1 MDIKPKIGVAEVYFG
16 QTMAEVRAIWGDPES
31 IDTFFPL
38 EENPEDRNV
47 DWYFSPGIELSFDSE
62 DNFRL
67 TSITCESNICV
78 YNKLPI
84 IGISVSEL
92 KLRFPS
98 VKLNDEFYF
107 AIDEYR
113 HPESE
118 MSLWVQNGVVTAVTI
133 YPKYTKDGKE
143 IVWPKSGI

>member
-62 DNFRL
+62 DDFRL

-84 IGISVSEL
+84 IGIS
-92 KLRFPS
+92 FWFFYAT
-98 VKLNDEFYF
+98 LN
-107 AIDEYR
+107 
-113 HPESE
+113 
-118 MSLWVQNGVVTAVTI
+118 
-133 YPKYTKDGKE
+133 
-143 IVWPKSGI
+143 